1 MDQALVAMFEP
12 LGGLGLALAGLDAP
26 GAPTGGLRERV
37 ASAAAAGF
45 RSVRID
51 ATAPDARPRDFDR
64 SARRDLASTLRRA
77 GVKFGGVDLF
87 IPPSHLTDP
96 ARADRAV
103 GAVVAA
109 LEFAS
114 DLARLDEGGAG
125 FSRAVTMD
133 LSFPEGADGSGV
145 LVELARAAERVGG
158 AVADVAR
165 GIGEVSASPAS
176 PASQAS
182 PASPASPFMG
192 AELDSGM
199 ALVRGVDPVAR
210 LHALVRAHTLA
221 GVRLSD
227 ASSLGRCLPGAGR
240 LDVLAFSV
248 ALATAGVRG
257 PIVVDLRGVD
267 RRSIDRLLGS
277 GVGRGVG
284 RGLSA

>member
-1 MDQALVAMFEP
+1 MDQALVSMFEP

-77 GVKFGGVDLF
+77 GVKFGGIDLF
-87 IPPSHLTDP
+87 IPPSHLLDP

-125 FSRAVTMD
+125 FARAVTMD

-145 LVELARAAERVGG
+145 LAELARAAERVGG

-165 GIGEVSASPAS
+165 GIGAAPAV
-176 PASQAS
+176 QVS

-192 AELDSGM
+192 AELDPGM

-210 LHALVRAHTLA
+210 LHALARAQTLA

-267 RRSIDRLLGS
+267 RRSIDRLLGR

-284 RGLSA
+284 GGPSA